1 MTVCELKILLS
12 NYPDSAKVYN
22 SGEKELVRDTIIEMN
37 QDMLI
42 TSNSKPTYD
51 ASDMCW
57 VIGEDYEIVDTTAI
71 MI

>member
-1 MTVCELKILLS
+1 MAF
-12 NYPDSAKVYN
+12 YP
-22 SGEKELVRDTIIEMN
+22 KELVRDTIIEMN

-51 ASDMCW
+51 ASDMCCI
-57 VIGEDYEIVDTTAI
+57 IGEDYEIKDTTAI